1 MCGVVSVLCAVMRYC
16 GGVMED
22 IREWLALVWQWV
34 LVVWQWLIVGW
45 QWLLAW
51 PWSDW
56 LGMVQAALGH
66 GWVTAGVGLVSVRAF
81 LSSADGWD
89 ILGNV
94 ATVLATLWLV
104 SLGREFV
111 AQGRWTILAGLY
123 EHMEEVHRQ
132 IMTLQKKSPSSEK
145 DFAELVELR
154 NQMKNYFHNSRY
166 VFVKDQRLYAEI
178 ESAVNQYGGD
188 VRDYKKTNDQYQKL
202 RTLLEELIH
211 QRTGIERVFHFV
223 FIGMWVN
230 MWRWVWRPRT
240 KRSVK

>member
-1 MCGVVSVLCAVMRYC
+1 
-16 GGVMED
+16 MED
-22 IREWLALVWQWV
+22 VRVWWE
-34 LVVWQWLIVGW
+34 LVVQWALWAW

-51 PWSDW
+51 PWGEW
-56 LGMVQAALGH
+56 LGVVQAVLGH

-94 ATVLATLWLV
+94 ATVLATIWLV

-123 EHMEEVHRQ
+123 EHMEVVHRQ

-166 VFVKDQRLYAEI
+166 IFVKDQRLFAEI
-178 ESAVNQYGGD
+178 ESAVNQYGGEI
-188 VRDYKKTNDQYQKL
+188 RDYKKTNEQYHKL

-211 QRTGIERVFHFV
+211 QRTGIERFVHFV
-223 FIGMWVN
+223 FIGMWVKL
-230 MWRWVWRPRT
+230 WRWVWRSRA
-240 KRSVK
+240 RHSVK

>member
-1 MCGVVSVLCAVMRYC
+1 
-16 GGVMED
+16 MED
-22 IREWLALVWQWV
+22 VRVWWELAVQWA
-34 LVVWQWLIVGW
+34 LWAW

-51 PWSDW
+51 PWGEWLGVVQAVLGRDW
-56 LGMVQAALGH
+56 LALG
-66 GWVTAGVGLVSVRAF
+66 TSFIGLYAF
-81 LSSADGWD
+81 LSSSDGWD

-94 ATVLATLWLV
+94 ATVLATIWLV

-123 EHMEEVHRQ
+123 EHMEVVHRQ

-166 VFVKDQRLYAEI
+166 IFVKDQRLFAEI
-178 ESAVNQYGGD
+178 ESAVNQYGGEI
-188 VRDYKKTNDQYQKL
+188 RDYKKTNEQYHKL

-211 QRTGIERVFHFV
+211 QRTGIERFVHFV
-223 FIGMWVN
+223 FIGMWVKL
-230 MWRWVWRPRT
+230 WRWVWRPRV
-240 KRSVK
+240 KHSVK